1 MPKKKGISK
10 QEQLDEIAQALA
22 VSSCPLRVT
31 ATRAVPG
38 EGNSDADIL
47 FIGEAPGKN
56 EDLTGRPFIGAA
68 GKVLSGLLES
78 IRMTRE
84 EVFITSIEKFRPPQ
98 NRDPK
103 PEEVEACF
111 PFLERQIEVIR
122 PKIIVPMGRHALR
135 WILEWE
141 KGEGIAGNIAMETFH
156 GKAIRGKKG
165 YLYFPIHHPAALLYN
180 RSLTP
185 MVEKEFAMIPKLLK
199 KERSLSPR
207 A

>member
-78 IRMTRE
+78 IR
-84 EVFITSIEKFRPPQ
+84 
-98 NRDPK
+98 
-103 PEEVEACF
+103 
-111 PFLERQIEVIR
+111 
-122 PKIIVPMGRHALR
+122 
-135 WILEWE
+135 
-141 KGEGIAGNIAMETFH
+141 
-156 GKAIRGKKG
+156 
-165 YLYFPIHHPAALLYN
+165 
-180 RSLTP
+180 
-185 MVEKEFAMIPKLLK
+185 
-199 KERSLSPR
+199 
-207 A
+207 